1 MATKKNR
8 GLGTGLDAF
17 FSNDPL
23 QDLNQSS
30 EGIKEI
36 ELKEIRP
43 NPYQPRQIFDQDKLK
58 ELADSIAQS
67 GVFQPVIVKKGVNG
81 YELIAGERRF
91 RASKLAGKTLIPAIV
106 RDYTDEQVLEITVL
120 ENLQREDLSPI
131 EEGQAFVT
139 LIKKL
144 NLTQD
149 EVAKKVGKS
158 RPYITNYIRL
168 LQLPDS
174 VKGLVE
180 TRKLS
185 NAQAR
190 ALLKLQDPEAIE
202 RLAKKVVNEGL
213 TVRQIEKYIDEN
225 QGVNKAAKKTAV
237 EPTPFVRST
246 RSSLEDLLDTKVK
259 IQQSM
264 RGKGK
269 IEIDFASE
277 DDLARII
284 GLLNVEAD

>member
-17 FSNDPL
+17 FSDNPL
-23 QDLNQSS
+23 QELNDSS
-30 EGIKEI
+30 EGVKEI
-36 ELKEIRP
+36 SVKEIRP
-43 NPYQPRQIFDQDKLK
+43 NPYQPRAVFDADKLK
-58 ELADSIAQS
+58 ELADSIAES
-67 GVFQPVIVKKGVNG
+67 GVFQPIIVKKGVNG
-81 YELIAGERRF
+81 YELIAGERRL
-91 RASKLAGKTLIPAIV
+91 RASKLAGKVKIPAIV

-144 NLTQD
+144 NLTQE

-168 LQLPDS
+168 LQLPES
-174 VKGLVE
+174 VKLLVE
-180 TRKLS
+180 RGKIS

-190 ALLKLQDPEAIE
+190 ALLKLQDPSEIE
-202 RLAKKVVNEGL
+202 HLAKKIVSEGL

-225 QGVNKAAKKTAV
+225 PGQNKAPKKQTI
-237 EPTPFVRST
+237 ELTPFVRST
-246 RSSLEDLLDTKVK
+246 RSTLEDLLDTKVK
-259 IQQSM
+259 IQQSV

-269 IEIDFASE
+269 IEISFDSE

-284 GLLNVEAD
+284 ELLHVEED

>member
-23 QDLNQSS
+23 QELNQNS
-30 EGIKEI
+30 EGITEI
-36 ELKEIRP
+36 DLKDIRP
-43 NPYQPRQIFDQDKLK
+43 NPYQPRAIFDQDKLK
-58 ELADSIAQS
+58 ELADSISQS
-67 GVFQPVIVKKGVNG
+67 GVFQPIIVKKGVNG
-81 YELIAGERRF
+81 YELIAGERRL
-91 RASKLAGKTLIPAIV
+91 RASKLAGKKEIPAIV

-139 LIKKL
+139 LIKRL

-168 LQLPDS
+168 LQLPDN
-174 VKGLVE
+174 VKSLVE
-180 TRKLS
+180 QKKLS

-190 ALLKLQDPEAIE
+190 ALLKIQDSDEIE
-202 RLAKKVVNEGL
+202 RVAKKAVSDGL
-213 TVRQIEKYIDEN
+213 TVRQIEQYIDEN
-225 QGVNKAAKKTAV
+225 QGKKVTLKKS
-237 EPTPFVRST
+237 EPELTPFVRSS
-246 RSSLEDLLDTKVK
+246 RNVLEEMLETKVK
-259 IQQSM
+259 IIQSV

-269 IEIDFASE
+269 IEIDFSSE
-277 DDLARII
+277 DDLARIMT
-284 GLLNVEAD
+284 LLNIETD

>member
-1 MATKKNR
+1 MATKKNH

-17 FSNDPL
+17 FSNNPI
-23 QDLNQSS
+23 QDLNEGS
-30 EGIKEI
+30 EGVTEI
-36 ELKEIRP
+36 SVKDIRP
-43 NPYQPRQIFDQDKLK
+43 NPYQPREVFDPDKLK
-58 ELADSIAQS
+58 ELADSISES
-67 GVFQPVIVKKGVNG
+67 GVFQPIIVKKGVNG
-81 YELIAGERRF
+81 YELIAGERRL
-91 RASKLAGKTLIPAIV
+91 RASKLAGKKEIPAIV

-120 ENLQREDLSPI
+120 ENLQRENLSPI

-168 LQLPDS
+168 LQLPTA
-174 VKGLVE
+174 VKTMVE
-180 TRKLS
+180 KGKIS

-190 ALLKLQDPEAIE
+190 ALLKLQDPAEIE
-202 RLAKKVVNEGL
+202 KFAKKVVSEGL
-213 TVRQIEKYIDEN
+213 TVRQIEKLIEEKQDT
-225 QGVNKAAKKTAV
+225 KKV
-237 EPTPFVRST
+237 KKEIKEPTPFVRTT

-259 IQQSM
+259 IQQSS

-269 IEIDFASE
+269 IEIAFASE
-277 DDLARII
+277 DDLARIME
-284 GLLNVEAD
+284 LLHVEEN